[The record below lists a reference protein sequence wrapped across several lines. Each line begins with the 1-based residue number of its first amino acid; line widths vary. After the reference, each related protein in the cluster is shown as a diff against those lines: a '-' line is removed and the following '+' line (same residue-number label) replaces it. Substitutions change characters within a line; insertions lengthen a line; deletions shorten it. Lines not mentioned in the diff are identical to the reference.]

1 LKAYFGLIALLIA
14 CACSGKKE
22 QNSQA
27 KADSLRVADSIARL
41 PPPEKKKDAA
51 LDAAGRFIAAIEQ
64 EDSTSYSKLQE
75 EAAWKKYKVTTDSN
89 WNRLGRERL
98 AKMQK
103 WQPASLAPKI
113 NDSLT
118 VFYPFSG
125 PDFLHAYYLFPKAT
139 EFILVAL
146 EPIMDAVKLD
156 ELKASNRNS
165 FLDSVSH
172 SLRDSFQRSYFQ
184 TLNMAEDFKKVKGV
198 LPLLYFFVER
208 TGHELVSQQFINID
222 SAGREVQV
230 EFARLYKKRVPGVV
244 IEFRDRETR
253 QMKKLY
259 YFSMNVINDALKKS
273 PELEKFLQQKKP
285 FNTFVKSASYLMH
298 RDTFAEIKRLITDN
312 SESVFQDDTGIPY
325 KEFRNKLDWNI
336 VLYGEYK
343 KPIKL
348 FEVRYQADLDS
359 AYKVATNKEP
369 IPFTLGYHHGSKD
382 HNYMLVKKTKTSQPK

>member
-1 LKAYFGLIALLIA
+1 LKSYFGLIALLVV

-22 QNSQA
+22 QSSRA
-27 KADSLRVADSIARL
+27 KADSLRVLDSIAKL

-51 LDAAGRFIAAIEQ
+51 LDAGGRFIAAFPQ
-64 EDSTSYSKLQE
+64 EELTSYSKLQE
-75 EAAWKKYKVTTDSN
+75 DPAWKKYKVTTDSN
-89 WNRLGRERL
+89 WNRLYRERL
-98 AKMQK
+98 RKMQA
-103 WQPASLAPKI
+103 WQPTNLAPKI

-156 ELKASNRNS
+156 DLKPATRNS

-198 LPLLYFFVER
+198 LPLLYFFIER
-208 TGHELVSQQFINID
+208 TGHELVSQQFIYVD
-222 SAGREVQV
+222 SAGHEARV
-230 EFARLYKKRVPGVV
+230 EFPKLYKKKVPGVM

-253 QMKKLY
+253 QMKRLY
-259 YFSMNVINDALKKS
+259 YFNINMVNDELKKR
-273 PELEKFLQQKKP
+273 PEFAKFLTQKKP

-298 RDTFAEIKRLITDN
+298 RDTFAEIKRLITEN
-312 SESVFQDDTGIPY
+312 SESLFQDDTGIPY
-325 KEFRNKLDWNI
+325 KEFSGKLDWNI
-336 VLYGEYK
+336 QLYGEYK

-348 FEVRYQADLDS
+348 FEVRYQPDLDS
-359 AYKVATNKEP
+359 AYKAATNKEP

-382 HNYMLVKKTKTSQPK
+382 HNYMLAKKTKTSRPR